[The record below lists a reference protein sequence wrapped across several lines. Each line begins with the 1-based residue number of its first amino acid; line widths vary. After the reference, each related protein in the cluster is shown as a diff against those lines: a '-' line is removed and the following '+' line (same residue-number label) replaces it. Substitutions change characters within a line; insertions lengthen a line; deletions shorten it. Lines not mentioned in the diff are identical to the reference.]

1 MTGIS
6 RASFLRAL
14 AASSALSW
22 IGGPATAAQPQA
34 PAKPLKIIVYG
45 NGRIGSR
52 VTTEALNR
60 GHSVTVVVRTPD
72 DVTPANRKTVVQ
84 GDILNTDDVAKQIA
98 GHDVVVGAV
107 NGATAAIFI
116 DGGKSVIAAQRRLGA
131 KAPRFIWIG
140 GASSMID
147 KATGKMLFEVNPIP
161 NAPTGAAPGHIGL
174 LTYLRTV
181 NDVPWTFF
189 SPAVVAA
196 PGERTGKF
204 RLGGDSPVYDANG
217 KSTISMEDLAIATVD
232 EAEKPAHNHQRF
244 TIGY

>member
-1 MTGIS
+1 MTKIS
-6 RASFLRAL
+6 RALFLQGVL
-14 AASSALSW
+14 AASFA
-22 IGGPATAAQPQA
+22 GPVLAAQTA
-34 PAKPLKIIVYG
+34 AKPLKIAIYG

-52 VTTEALNR
+52 IITEALNR
-60 GHSVTVVVRTPD
+60 GHSVTVIVRKPE
-72 DVTPANRKTVVQ
+72 DVKPEPRKTVVK
-84 GDILNTDDVAKQIA
+84 GDILNTDEVVKQIA
-98 GHDVVVGAV
+98 GHDVVIGSI
-107 NGATAAIFI
+107 NGATASVFI
-116 DGGKSVIAAQRRLGA
+116 DGGKSIVAAQHRLGA
-131 KAPRFIWIG
+131 NPPRFIWIG

-147 KATGKMLFEVNPIP
+147 KASGKMLFEVNPIP

-174 LTYLRTV
+174 LNYLRTV

-204 RLGGDSPVYDANG
+204 RLGGDNPVYDANG